1 MQSSHRVLEFCR
13 ILTSAFGRR
22 QLREGLVEDPQDFN
36 IGKGVSQEGIT
47 TQGFCKD
54 AKKKDRAILG
64 KGFHAREYLTNVFV
78 QITKYICL
86 NCKMYLLKM
95 QNISVLIAKCICLNC
110 TYICL
115 NIKMYLSK
123 LQNIFV

>member
-13 ILTSAFGRR
+13 ILASVFGRR

-54 AKKKDRAILG
+54 AKKKDGAILG
-64 KGFHAREYLTNVFV
+64 KGFHARANLNNIFV
-78 QITKYICL
+78 QITKFICL
-86 NCKMYLLKM
+86 NCGM
-95 QNISVLIAKCICLNC
+95 
-110 TYICL
+110 
-115 NIKMYLSK
+115 
-123 LQNIFV
+123 